1 MDADE
6 LFHWLLEQ
14 DPHVALQWIHEVL
27 EGSRQIPDRDRFNWP
42 GLADVA
48 ASFARH
54 KGGRRSSPPDVGWA
68 YVAVL
73 VYNYI
78 IHEAKEHG
86 RFINRYF
93 VASDAKENARF
104 SYEESVMRLRAEFIM
119 KMGSVRGDSLLDI
132 DHLVQWFLKDLK
144 LTPEEALKKFPCRR
158 EDLSRGELWEL
169 IRMKRKLALLQRLAD
184 RHLLPSDQE
193 LQSWLSIQ
201 GQLRLQ

>member
-6 LFHWLLEQ
+6 LFHWLLKQ
-14 DPHVALQWIHEVL
+14 DPHVVLQWIHEVL
-27 EGSRQIPDRDRFNWP
+27 EGSRQIPDKDRFNWP
-42 GLADVA
+42 ALADVA

-54 KGGRRSSPPDVGWA
+54 KGGRRSSPSDVGWA

-73 VYNYI
+73 VYSYI
-78 IHEAKEHG
+78 IHEAKERG
-86 RFINRYF
+86 RFSYF
-93 VASDAKENARF
+93 VTSDGKEIARF
-104 SYEESVMRLRAEFIM
+104 LYEESVMCLRAEFIV

-132 DHLVQWFLKDLK
+132 DHPMQWFLKDLK
-144 LTPEEALKKFPCRR
+144 LTPAEALKKFPCRR

-169 IRMKRKLALLQRLAD
+169 IRMQRKLALLQCLAD